1 MIKPAWYHIKNK
13 QTSSQTQICAY
24 RKRHKRTFK
33 SWRKKCWCS
42 TSELCRTQICEY
54 RKRHKRHSNHEEK
67 KCWHSR
73 AHEKMF
79 NTANHLRN
87 ANQNPVRHHLTPLR
101 MALMEKNTNSKFV
114 QYCAEKG
121 TSLTVGVN
129 ESWCSHCGKPF
140 WGVVL
145 EKLKIE
151 LPNDPAMALPG
162 IYPNTKTLI
171 RKDTGSPMFTAAEF
185 TCATWNQLHLYHS
198 A

>member
-114 QYCAEKG
+114 QYCAEG
-121 TSLTVGVN
+121 NLTHC
-129 ESWCSHCGKPF
+129 WCKWKLVQPL
-140 WGVVL
+140 WKTVL
-145 EKLKIE
+145 GGGSRKAKLE